1 MIPHITIIPR
11 NSVYYKQGYRWK
23 VKTSEHTLCVRNFK
37 IAFRLLKQKFLE
49 GLK

>member
-23 VKTSEHTLCVRNFK
+23 VKTRDFALCVRNFK
-37 IAFRLLKQKFLE
+37 IAFRLLKQNFWRN
-49 GLK
+49 